1 MSQAI
6 KLKLNCDLGESFGSW
21 KIGLDEAVFPHVDQA
36 NIACGFHAGDPLVM
50 TKTLILAKA
59 HNVCVG
65 AHPGYPDLVGF
76 GRRSLNASDAEIQ
89 SLVHYQMAALDGMAA
104 IQGLTMQYVKP
115 HGALYNDMM
124 SKHSVRASI
133 MQAVASYHRP
143 IILMLQGTPDAEQH
157 RAEAMSHGLSI
168 WFEAFADRCYE
179 DDGRLMSR
187 TKEGAVHSREKML
200 AQVQQLCE
208 KGTVMSHTGK
218 EIQLY
223 SNTLC
228 VHGDNMEGVKAIA
241 EIRQLIADI
250 H

>member
-1 MSQAI
+1 MSHPT

-21 KIGLDEAVFPHVDQA
+21 KIGMDDAVMPHIDQA

-50 TKTLILAKA
+50 QKTLKLAKE
-59 HNVCVG
+59 HDVCVG

-89 SLVHYQMAALDGMAA
+89 SFVQYQMAALDGMAA

-124 SKHSVRASI
+124 SKDNVRKSI
-133 MQAVASYHRP
+133 MQAVANYHRP
-143 IILMLQGTPDAEQH
+143 VVLMLQGTPDALAH
-157 RAEAMSHGLSI
+157 RAEAEAFGLEI

-179 DDGRLMSR
+179 DDGRLMAR

-200 AQVQQLCE
+200 AQVERLCE
-208 KGTVMSHTGK
+208 TGTVISASGK
-218 EIQLY
+218 EIQLHA
-223 SNTLC
+223 NTLC
-228 VHGDNMEGVKAIA
+228 VHGDNMAGVNAIA
-241 EIRQLIADI
+241 EIRQLISGS
-250 H
+250 